1 MGVQVAGADL
11 ETAFLPRC
19 VRAGALER
27 VTEGSDSS
35 GSDAQ
40 QQEQQQG
47 APPPKSSSSGG
58 SEGDGEGRLAL
69 TPLGSVAREVA
80 GANELWLAMVLV
92 DSAVQSLSPPQLAA
106 VLSAVVAPE
115 SISRGGAGAW
125 AAYPPSDAVVEAV
138 TALERVRSELAS
150 IQVCGGG
157 SNGWAGL
164 RPSLHLLRP
173 RSAPPCCAAAARG
186 GGGAHPSGPAHGWG
200 GGGVGVGLR
209 VGGGAGV

>member
-69 TPLGSVAREVA
+69 TPLAKALRAGVSMMFSRGMRRPRDRARFSTRLYNCGCSVRETLRAPVA
-80 GANELWLAMVLV
+80 AAMMAVLLNHAITNQMTATRIDRGAAASIMPP
-92 DSAVQSLSPPQLAA
+92 ATPASPPGPPPDGIRPAIMAA
-106 VLSAVVAPE
+106 IRRA
-115 SISRGGAGAW
+115 
-125 AAYPPSDAVVEAV
+125 
-138 TALERVRSELAS
+138 
-150 IQVCGGG
+150 
-157 SNGWAGL
+157 
-164 RPSLHLLRP
+164 
-173 RSAPPCCAAAARG
+173 
-186 GGGAHPSGPAHGWG
+186 
-200 GGGVGVGLR
+200 
-209 VGGGAGV
+209 